1 MVRLPISLSE
11 LMPQE
16 AREVSVTLEGADAQ
30 ELLCKEWKRLFRST
44 KRLTIGI
51 VDPMT
56 GCDAVRFAM
65 KAARKNGRTIL
76 L

>member
-1 MVRLPISLSE
+1 
-11 LMPQE
+11 MPGDSQK
-16 AREVSVTLEGADAQ
+16 VSVTLEGADAQ
-30 ELLCKEWKRLFRST
+30 ELIGRGWKRLLRSP
-44 KRLTIGI
+44 KHLTIGI

-56 GCDAVRFAM
+56 GRDAVRFAM